1 MSSAFGKRG
10 RRDHEKGGEMIILK
24 VDSEEDPQ
32 HKVRVMETLEMEEH
46 EGRITPPGHL
56 NPLGV
61 PRT

>member
-1 MSSAFGKRG
+1 
-10 RRDHEKGGEMIILK
+10 MIILK